1 MTDSPS
7 STAPAH
13 RKDDAGQTRLLP
25 FHCESSRIVAA
36 SAAVLFAHLDDHNRL
51 AGHMSQSSWLMAGSR
66 MEIELDTAKGR
77 AIGSHIHL
85 RGRVLGIPIHV
96 AEVVIEHGP
105 PLRKVWETIG
115 TPKLLVIGPYKMGFE
130 ITSQGASSLFRV
142 FIDYDLPGPL
152 LLRLLGRL
160 LGGFYARWCTESMA
174 SDTAAFFAP
183 SEPQL
188 R

>member
-1 MTDSPS
+1 MNDRPP
-7 STAPAH
+7 STASPDT
-13 RKDDAGQTRLLP
+13 KDVASQTNVLP
-25 FHCESSRIVAA
+25 FHGESTRIVAA
-36 SAAVLFAHLDDHNRL
+36 SAAVLFAHLDDHGRL
-51 AGHMSQSSWLMAGSR
+51 TGHMSKSSWMMAGSS
-66 MEIELDTAKGR
+66 MGMELDAAMGR
-77 AIGSHIHL
+77 AKGSHIQL
-85 RGRVLGIPIHV
+85 RGRVLGSPIHV
-96 AEVVIEHGP
+96 EEVVTEHEP

-115 TPKLLVIGPYKMGFE
+115 TPNLLVIGPYKMGCA
-130 ITSQGASSLFRV
+130 ITPQAASSQLRV